1 LKSGNDT
8 PSLIGDSNVREIQ
21 MPFTI
26 DFLDDGR
33 VLEWKATAD
42 GTVATER
49 DDYTPRFYVAARD
62 PETDLDLTTLQSVYD
77 QHPDV
82 VATEMVAR
90 RPGFRLDEKAVLAI
104 DVAHIDRVTS
114 LARQARQLSDY
125 PVGDLACFNV
135 DFSREFRYCLET
147 GADPTPASEL
157 STLRLSVP
165 MTETSND
172 IYGEMAVAG
181 DTVTGSP
188 TDLLTAV
195 QGTLEEHDPDVLA
208 CSTSEIIP
216 TLYKMA
222 TDAGVDDFSLSRW
235 PDVDY
240 QQLASRS
247 TYSSYGRVGHSP
259 ARYNVPGRA
268 IIDETNTFFYGETN
282 LDGVLDLVSRSK
294 KPVQELAWASIGN
307 VLTAIQICEAHDR
320 GVLVPWNSWRHEF
333 YKPMETLHD
342 ADRGG
347 FIFAPEVGLHENVH
361 ELDFSSLY
369 PNIICTRNVSPDV
382 IRCDCHSDRD
392 DVPGLG
398 YSICDDRG
406 YLVDVLQPII
416 DARDEIKAAIRRE
429 KDRDDPD
436 EDRLAELKGRSG
448 ALKWILVACF
458 GYQGFSNAKFGRIE
472 CHEAINAFA
481 REILLT
487 AKQRLEAGGWRV
499 VHGIV
504 DSIWVTPDPG
514 VGDDDREN
522 LEKLATEI
530 TECVEIRLEHE
541 AHYDWVAFVPQRESG
556 AGALTKYFGKVAGDD
571 EFKIRGIET
580 RQRSTPPFIEDVQ
593 RDCLERLDATRS
605 PDAVLDCLQDAINRL
620 HTGTAPVEQL
630 VERNRV
636 SKPLEGYLQNTQSV
650 AALKR
655 ARKQNLDIH
664 PGQDIKYVV
673 VDDEKSSRERVAL
686 AHEEIES
693 YDASYYETQL
703 VRAVESLLSPLGWD
717 RSKIRRE
724 LSKTRMPKLTTFA
737 TTENP

>member
-1 LKSGNDT
+1 
-8 PSLIGDSNVREIQ
+8 

-33 VLEWKATAD
+33 VLEWDATAD
-42 GTVATER
+42 GAVATER
-49 DDYTPRFYVAARD
+49 DDYTPRFYVGARD
-62 PETDLDLTTLQSVYD
+62 PDADIDFTALRSLYD
-77 QHPDV
+77 HHPHIAGTEIVTQH
-82 VATEMVAR
+82 
-90 RPGFRLDEKAVLAI
+90 PGFRRNEEPVLAV
-104 DVAHIDRVTS
+104 DVTHIDRVS
-114 LARQARQLSDY
+114 PLAQQARQVDAY

-135 DFSREFRYCLET
+135 DFSREFRYCLEEDV
-147 GADPTPASEL
+147 DPTPASEL

-165 MTETSND
+165 VTETGTDTYTELS
-172 IYGEMAVAG
+172 IAG

-188 TDLLTAV
+188 TEILTAV
-195 QGTLEEHDPDVLA
+195 QAALEDQNPDILV

-216 TLYKMA
+216 TLYEMA
-222 TDAGVDDFSLSRW
+222 AAAGVDEFTLSRW

-247 TYSSYGRVGHSP
+247 TYASYGRVGHSP
-259 ARYNVPGRA
+259 ARYNVPGRV
-268 IIDETNTFFYGETN
+268 IIDESNTFFYGETN

-307 VLTAIQICEAHDR
+307 VLTAIQIGEAHDR
-320 GVLVPWNSWRHEF
+320 DVLVPWNSWRHEF
-333 YKPMETLHD
+333 YKPMGTLHD

-347 FIFAPEVGLHENVH
+347 FIFAPEVGVHEDVH

-382 IRCDCHSDRD
+382 IRCDCHSDRE

-398 YSICDDRG
+398 YSICDERG

-429 KDRDDPD
+429 QQRDDPD
-436 EDRLAELKGRSG
+436 EDRLAELEGRSG

-504 DSIWVTPDPG
+504 DSIWVTPDPD
-514 VGDDDREN
+514 VDDVARED
-522 LEKLATEI
+522 LEALATEI
-530 TECVEIRLEHE
+530 TEEIEIRLEHE
-541 AHYDWVAFVPQRESG
+541 AHYDWVAFVPQRESD
-556 AGALTKYFGKVAGDD
+556 AGALTKYFGKVAGND
-571 EFKIRGIET
+571 EFKLRGIEA
-580 RQRSTPPFIEDVQ
+580 RQRSTPSFIEDVQ
-593 RDCLERLDATRS
+593 QDCLERFDATRS
-605 PDAVLDCLQDAINRL
+605 PDAVLDCLQDAIKRL
-620 HTGTAPVEQL
+620 HAGTVPVEQL

-636 SKPLEGYLQNTQSV
+636 SKPLEGYTQNTQNV

-655 ARKQNLDIH
+655 ARDQDLAVH
-664 PGQDIKYVV
+664 PGQDIEYVV
-673 VDDEKSSRERVAL
+673 VDDEKTSRERVAL
-686 AHEEIES
+686 AHEEVES
-693 YDASYYETQL
+693 YDPSYYETQL
-703 VRAVESLLSPLGWD
+703 VRAVESVLSPLGWD
-717 RSKIRRE
+717 RSRIRRE
-724 LSKTRMPKLTTFA
+724 LAGVREPELTDFY
-737 TTENP
+737 

>member
-1 LKSGNDT
+1 
-8 PSLIGDSNVREIQ
+8 
-21 MPFTI
+21 
-26 DFLDDGR
+26 
-33 VLEWKATAD
+33 
-42 GTVATER
+42 
-49 DDYTPRFYVAARD
+49 
-62 PETDLDLTTLQSVYD
+62 
-77 QHPDV
+77 
-82 VATEMVAR
+82 
-90 RPGFRLDEKAVLAI
+90 
-104 DVAHIDRVTS
+104 
-114 LARQARQLSDY
+114 
-125 PVGDLACFNV
+125 
-135 DFSREFRYCLET
+135 
-147 GADPTPASEL
+147 
-157 STLRLSVP
+157 RLSVP
-165 MTETSND
+165 VTETSND
-172 IYGEMAVAG
+172 VYEELSVAG

-188 TDLLTAV
+188 TDILSAV
-195 QGTLEEHDPDVLA
+195 QTALDGHNPDVLV
-208 CSTSEIIP
+208 CSTSEIVP
-216 TLYKMA
+216 TLYEMA
-222 TDAGVDDFSLSRW
+222 MDAGVDDFSLSRW
-235 PDVDY
+235 PEVDS

-247 TYSSYGRVGHSP
+247 TYTSYGRVGHSP

-268 IIDETNTFFYGETN
+268 IIDESNTFFYGETN
-282 LDGVLDLVSRSK
+282 LEGVLDLVSRSK

-320 GVLVPWNSWRHEF
+320 GVLVPWSSWRHEF
-333 YKPMETLHD
+333 FKPMGTLHD

-347 FIFAPEVGLHENVH
+347 FIFAPDVGLHENVH

-392 DVPGLG
+392 NVPGLG

-429 KDRDDPD
+429 TERDDPD
-436 EDRLAELKGRSG
+436 EDRLAELEGRSG

-504 DSIWVTPDPG
+504 DSIWVTPDPD
-514 VGDDDREN
+514 VDDDDRED
-522 LEKLATEI
+522 LQTLATEI
-530 TECVEIRLEHE
+530 TERVEIRLEHE
-541 AHYDWVAFVPQRESG
+541 AHYDWVAFVPQRESD

-571 EFKIRGIET
+571 DFKIRGIEA

-593 RDCLERLDATRS
+593 LDCLDRLDATRS
-605 PDAVLDCLQDAINRL
+605 PDTVFDCLQDAIKRL
-620 HTGTAPVEQL
+620 HAGTVPVEQL

-636 SKPLEGYLQNTQSV
+636 SKPLEGYTQRTRNV

-655 ARKQNLDIH
+655 ARDQDLAVH
-664 PGQDIKYVV
+664 PGQDIEYVV

-686 AHEEIES
+686 AHEEIKS
-693 YDASYYETQL
+693 YDASYYETEL
-703 VRAVESLLSPLGWD
+703 VRAVESVLSPLGWD

-724 LSKTRMPKLTTFA
+724 LTGTRVPELGSFA
-737 TTENP
+737 NGMRS

>member
-1 LKSGNDT
+1 MS
-8 PSLIGDSNVREIQ
+8 
-21 MPFTI
+21 FTI

-33 VLEWKATAD
+33 VLEWDTTTD
-42 GTVATER
+42 GAVMTER
-49 DDYTPRFYVAARD
+49 DDYTPRFYVAPRD
-62 PETDLDLTTLQSVYD
+62 PDADLTLSALQSVYD

-82 VATEMVAR
+82 VATEIVAR
-90 RPGFRLDEKAVLAI
+90 QPGFRRDKEPLLAV
-104 DVAHIDRVTS
+104 DVAHIDRVTP
-114 LARQARQLSDY
+114 LARQARQLSAY

-147 GADPTPASEL
+147 GVDPTPASEL
-157 STLRLSVP
+157 STLRFSVP
-165 MTETSND
+165 VTETSND
-172 IYGEMAVAG
+172 VYGELSVAG

-188 TDLLTAV
+188 TDILTAV
-195 QGTLEEHDPDVLA
+195 QGALDAHDPDVLV
-208 CSTSEIIP
+208 CSTSEIVP
-216 TLYKMA
+216 TLHEMA
-222 TDAGVDDFSLSRW
+222 TDADVDDFSLSRW

-268 IIDETNTFFYGETN
+268 IIDKSNTFFYGETN

-294 KPVQELAWASIGN
+294 KPIQELAWASIGN
-307 VLTAIQICEAHDR
+307 VLTAIQICEANDR

-333 YKPMETLHD
+333 YKPMGTLHD

-347 FIFAPEVGLHENVH
+347 FIFAPEVGFHENVH
-361 ELDFSSLY
+361 ELDFTSLY

-429 KDRDDPD
+429 KERDDPD
-436 EDRLAELKGRSG
+436 EDRLAELEGRSG

-487 AKQRLEAGGWRV
+487 AKQRLETGGWRV

-504 DSIWVTPDPG
+504 DSIWVTPDPD
-514 VGDDDREN
+514 VDDDDRED
-522 LEKLATEI
+522 LETLATEI
-530 TECVEIRLEHE
+530 TERVEIRLEHE
-541 AHYDWVAFVPQRESG
+541 DHYDWVAFVPQRESD

-571 EFKIRGIET
+571 DFKIRGIEA
-580 RQRSTPPFIEDVQ
+580 RQRSTLPFIEDVQ
-593 RDCLERLDATRS
+593 RDCLERLNATRS
-605 PDAVLDCLQDAINRL
+605 PDAVLGCLERAINEL
-620 HTGTAPVEQL
+620 QAGNVVVERL

-636 SKPLEGYLQNTQSV
+636 SKPLEGYSQNTQNV
-650 AALKR
+650 AVLKR
-655 ARKQNLDIH
+655 ARDQNLAIH
-664 PGQDIKYVV
+664 PGQDIEYVV
-673 VDDEKSSRERVAL
+673 VDDEKSSRDRVAL
-686 AHEEIES
+686 AHEASET

-703 VRAVESLLSPLGWD
+703 VRAVESVLLPLGWD
-717 RSKIRRE
+717 RTDIRRRLTETREVE
-724 LSKTRMPKLTTFA
+724 L
-737 TTENP
+737 TEFTAARND